1 MELVFQEKQL
11 DYLGRVLDQTVTQE
25 LTAEVIVPDSCAD
38 ADRVV
43 DAFGTLLVRAEE
55 CTAGSASVSGEVQA
69 GILFVTEDGRLERL
83 ETVIPFSARRGWEG
97 EQSDCRLQ
105 CVCRLCSVDA
115 RLVHSRKL
123 LVRVGVS
130 CTLTVYAAFAR
141 TLHDFPEPAPT
152 LQLRRKRLPLRLP
165 RGLGEK
171 SFSLNEEIEIPAS
184 KPPVERLLKCVY
196 ALDTAER
203 KTIGNKAVFKGRLTV
218 HILYEAPD
226 GSLQRQET
234 ELPFSQFAELEQDL
248 DEGDL
253 TVFLALTSA
262 ETEPDGQLDCRRLL
276 LSAGILAQ
284 CTVCGEQPV
293 ELIEDA
299 YCLDAELKPQW
310 ETWEMEGI
318 LDVQTFRETAQA
330 AGREPA
336 SAIADGWVLAGEP
349 VRRQENGMAK
359 IELPLAAN
367 VLFTDPAGKLQ
378 GVNGAAFALIAMDS
392 VSYGFAASGSN
403 SRARLVAYLLAQ
415 ELPGGGW
422 DYSGKTADPDQTA
435 MVLQALA
442 PYRTQAN
449 VSAAIDRALNVL
461 SGMQK
466 DDGSFDAWGASSSE
480 SISQVLVALCAL
492 GIDPAKDSR
501 FVRANGAWLVSALMS
516 FRVQTETGLA
526 FGHTN
531 RTANYMATEQAGYA
545 LAAYERFLA
554 GQPALYTM
562 TDTTYGTHTC
572 VRYRDTARHWAQPYV
587 CAVTEQGLMNGVGND
602 CFDPEGTLNRAML
615 ATVLWRASGS
625 PAADG
630 GSFADVPAG
639 QWYSTA
645 VSWAQQSGIVQG
657 VGENRFAPMDSITR
671 EQLAVM
677 LWRASGSPGSTQ
689 SLAAFPDAGTCSNW
703 ASTALAWAVER
714 GILNGMDGRLAP
726 GGTATRAQAAA
737 MLTRYLQ

>member
-130 CTLTVYAAFAR
+130 CTLTVYAAFTR

-171 SFSLNEEIEIPAS
+171 SFSLNEEIEIPES

-218 HILYEAPD
+218 HILYESPD

-378 GVNGAAFALIAMDS
+378 GQTLRTNV
-392 VSYGFAASGSN
+392 
-403 SRARLVAYLLAQ
+403 LL
-415 ELPGGGW
+415 E
-422 DYSGKTADPDQTA
+422 T
-435 MVLQALA
+435 ALA
-442 PYRTQAN
+442 PQADCR
-449 VSAAIDRALNVL
+449 VTEITPGELFCAAGA
-461 SGMQK
+461 
-466 DDGSFDAWGASSSE
+466 DGVTLRCPVQVTLAS
-480 SISQVLVALCAL
+480 
-492 GIDPAKDSR
+492 
-501 FVRANGAWLVSALMS
+501 
-516 FRVQTETGLA
+516 
-526 FGHTN
+526 
-531 RTANYMATEQAGYA
+531 
-545 LAAYERFLA
+545 
-554 GQPALYTM
+554 
-562 TDTTYGTHTC
+562 
-572 VRYRDTARHWAQPYV
+572 TARHALKAV
-587 CAVTEQGLMNGVGND
+587 CGGTTEPEPEDARRPGVILRRTEHPEQVWDIAKACRTAPETVAAAND
-602 CFDPEGTLNRAML
+602 LQTDE
-615 ATVLWRASGS
+615 
-625 PAADG
+625 
-630 GSFADVPAG
+630 VPAG
-639 QWYSTA
+639 TLLL
-645 VSWAQQSGIVQG
+645 I
-657 VGENRFAPMDSITR
+657 PM
-671 EQLAVM
+671 
-677 LWRASGSPGSTQ
+677 
-689 SLAAFPDAGTCSNW
+689 
-703 ASTALAWAVER
+703 
-714 GILNGMDGRLAP
+714 
-726 GGTATRAQAAA
+726 
-737 MLTRYLQ
+737 

>member
-299 YCLDAELKPQW
+299 YL
-310 ETWEMEGI
+310 
-318 LDVQTFRETAQA
+318 
-330 AGREPA
+330 
-336 SAIADGWVLAGEP
+336 S
-349 VRRQENGMAK
+349 
-359 IELPLAAN
+359 
-367 VLFTDPAGKLQ
+367 
-378 GVNGAAFALIAMDS
+378 LIH
-392 VSYGFAASGSN
+392 
-403 SRARLVAYLLAQ
+403 
-415 ELPGGGW
+415 
-422 DYSGKTADPDQTA
+422 
-435 MVLQALA
+435 
-442 PYRTQAN
+442 
-449 VSAAIDRALNVL
+449 I
-461 SGMQK
+461 
-466 DDGSFDAWGASSSE
+466 
-480 SISQVLVALCAL
+480 
-492 GIDPAKDSR
+492 
-501 FVRANGAWLVSALMS
+501 
-516 FRVQTETGLA
+516 
-526 FGHTN
+526 
-531 RTANYMATEQAGYA
+531 
-545 LAAYERFLA
+545 
-554 GQPALYTM
+554 
-562 TDTTYGTHTC
+562 
-572 VRYRDTARHWAQPYV
+572 
-587 CAVTEQGLMNGVGND
+587 
-602 CFDPEGTLNRAML
+602 
-615 ATVLWRASGS
+615 
-625 PAADG
+625 
-630 GSFADVPAG
+630 
-639 QWYSTA
+639 
-645 VSWAQQSGIVQG
+645 
-657 VGENRFAPMDSITR
+657 
-671 EQLAVM
+671 
-677 LWRASGSPGSTQ
+677 
-689 SLAAFPDAGTCSNW
+689 
-703 ASTALAWAVER
+703 
-714 GILNGMDGRLAP
+714 
-726 GGTATRAQAAA
+726 
-737 MLTRYLQ
+737 

>member
-130 CTLTVYAAFAR
+130 CTLTVYAAFTR

-171 SFSLNEEIEIPAS
+171 SFSLNEEIEIPES

-218 HILYEAPD
+218 HILYESPD
-226 GSLQRQET
+226 GSLQRQEA

-336 SAIADGWVLAGEP
+336 SAIADGW
-349 VRRQENGMAK
+349 
-359 IELPLAAN
+359 
-367 VLFTDPAGKLQ
+367 
-378 GVNGAAFALIAMDS
+378 
-392 VSYGFAASGSN
+392 
-403 SRARLVAYLLAQ
+403 
-415 ELPGGGW
+415 
-422 DYSGKTADPDQTA
+422 
-435 MVLQALA
+435 
-442 PYRTQAN
+442 
-449 VSAAIDRALNVL
+449 
-461 SGMQK
+461 
-466 DDGSFDAWGASSSE
+466 
-480 SISQVLVALCAL
+480 
-492 GIDPAKDSR
+492 
-501 FVRANGAWLVSALMS
+501 
-516 FRVQTETGLA
+516 
-526 FGHTN
+526 
-531 RTANYMATEQAGYA
+531 
-545 LAAYERFLA
+545 
-554 GQPALYTM
+554 
-562 TDTTYGTHTC
+562 
-572 VRYRDTARHWAQPYV
+572 
-587 CAVTEQGLMNGVGND
+587 
-602 CFDPEGTLNRAML
+602 
-615 ATVLWRASGS
+615 
-625 PAADG
+625 
-630 GSFADVPAG
+630 
-639 QWYSTA
+639 
-645 VSWAQQSGIVQG
+645 
-657 VGENRFAPMDSITR
+657 
-671 EQLAVM
+671 
-677 LWRASGSPGSTQ
+677 
-689 SLAAFPDAGTCSNW
+689 
-703 ASTALAWAVER
+703 
-714 GILNGMDGRLAP
+714 
-726 GGTATRAQAAA
+726 
-737 MLTRYLQ
+737 

>member
-83 ETVIPFSARRGWEG
+83 ETVIPFSARRGWER

-130 CTLTVYAAFAR
+130 CTLTVYAAFTR
-141 TLHDFPEPAPT
+141 TLHDFPEPAST

-218 HILYEAPD
+218 HILYESPD

-336 SAIADGWVLAGEP
+336 STIADGWVLAGEP

-367 VLFTDPAGKLQ
+367 VLFTDPSGKLQ
-378 GVNGAAFALIAMDS
+378 GQTLRTNV
-392 VSYGFAASGSN
+392 
-403 SRARLVAYLLAQ
+403 LL
-415 ELPGGGW
+415 E
-422 DYSGKTADPDQTA
+422 T
-435 MVLQALA
+435 ALA
-442 PYRTQAN
+442 PQADCR
-449 VSAAIDRALNVL
+449 VTEITPGELFCAAGA
-461 SGMQK
+461 
-466 DDGSFDAWGASSSE
+466 DGVTLRCPVQVTLAS
-480 SISQVLVALCAL
+480 
-492 GIDPAKDSR
+492 
-501 FVRANGAWLVSALMS
+501 
-516 FRVQTETGLA
+516 
-526 FGHTN
+526 
-531 RTANYMATEQAGYA
+531 
-545 LAAYERFLA
+545 
-554 GQPALYTM
+554 
-562 TDTTYGTHTC
+562 
-572 VRYRDTARHWAQPYV
+572 TARHALKAV
-587 CAVTEQGLMNGVGND
+587 CGGTTEPEPEDARRPGVILRRTEQPEQVWDIAKACRTAPETVTAAND
-602 CFDPEGTLNRAML
+602 LQ
-615 ATVLWRASGS
+615 
-625 PAADG
+625 ADE
-630 GSFADVPAG
+630 VPAG
-639 QWYSTA
+639 TLLL
-645 VSWAQQSGIVQG
+645 I
-657 VGENRFAPMDSITR
+657 PM
-671 EQLAVM
+671 
-677 LWRASGSPGSTQ
+677 
-689 SLAAFPDAGTCSNW
+689 
-703 ASTALAWAVER
+703 
-714 GILNGMDGRLAP
+714 
-726 GGTATRAQAAA
+726 
-737 MLTRYLQ
+737 

>member
-130 CTLTVYAAFAR
+130 CTLTVYAAFTR

-171 SFSLNEEIEIPAS
+171 SFSLDEEIEIPAS

-218 HILYEAPD
+218 HILYESPD

-349 VRRQENGMAK
+349 VRRQENGMAR
-359 IELPLAAN
+359 IELPLAAK

-378 GVNGAAFALIAMDS
+378 GQTLRTNVLLETALAPQADCRASRRSRQGELFCAAGADGVTLRCPVQVTLAGAARHCAQGRVRRYDGA
-392 VSYGFAASGSN
+392 GAGRCAASGRHPAAHSEQPEQ
-403 SRARLVAYLLAQ
+403 V
-415 ELPGGGW
+415 W
-422 DYSGKTADPDQTA
+422 DIAKACRTAPETVTA
-435 MVLQALA
+435 ANDLQA
-442 PYRTQAN
+442 
-449 VSAAIDRALNVL
+449 D
-461 SGMQK
+461 
-466 DDGSFDAWGASSSE
+466 E
-480 SISQVLVALCAL
+480 
-492 GIDPAKDSR
+492 
-501 FVRANGAWLVSALMS
+501 
-516 FRVQTETGLA
+516 
-526 FGHTN
+526 
-531 RTANYMATEQAGYA
+531 
-545 LAAYERFLA
+545 
-554 GQPALYTM
+554 
-562 TDTTYGTHTC
+562 
-572 VRYRDTARHWAQPYV
+572 
-587 CAVTEQGLMNGVGND
+587 
-602 CFDPEGTLNRAML
+602 
-615 ATVLWRASGS
+615 
-625 PAADG
+625 
-630 GSFADVPAG
+630 VPAG
-639 QWYSTA
+639 TLLL
-645 VSWAQQSGIVQG
+645 I
-657 VGENRFAPMDSITR
+657 RM
-671 EQLAVM
+671 
-677 LWRASGSPGSTQ
+677 
-689 SLAAFPDAGTCSNW
+689 
-703 ASTALAWAVER
+703 
-714 GILNGMDGRLAP
+714 
-726 GGTATRAQAAA
+726 
-737 MLTRYLQ
+737 

>member
-25 LTAEVIVPDSCAD
+25 LTAEVIVPEQLRGRGPRRRCVRHAARPRGGVYRGKCVGQRGGAGGYFVRHRGRTARAAGDRDPVQRPARLGGGAERLPPAMRLPPVQRGCTARALAQAARARRRLLHADGLCRVHAD
-38 ADRVV
+38 A
-43 DAFGTLLVRAEE
+43 
-55 CTAGSASVSGEVQA
+55 
-69 GILFVTEDGRLERL
+69 
-83 ETVIPFSARRGWEG
+83 
-97 EQSDCRLQ
+97 
-105 CVCRLCSVDA
+105 A
-115 RLVHSRKL
+115 RLS
-123 LVRVGVS
+123 G
-130 CTLTVYAAFAR
+130 AG
-141 TLHDFPEPAPT
+141 PT

-218 HILYEAPD
+218 HILYESPD

-330 AGREPA
+330 AGAGSPPPPPSRTA
-336 SAIADGWVLAGEP
+336 GHWQGEP

-378 GVNGAAFALIAMDS
+378 GQTLRTNV
-392 VSYGFAASGSN
+392 
-403 SRARLVAYLLAQ
+403 LL
-415 ELPGGGW
+415 E
-422 DYSGKTADPDQTA
+422 T
-435 MVLQALA
+435 ALA
-442 PYRTQAN
+442 PQADCR
-449 VSAAIDRALNVL
+449 VTEITPGELFCAAGADGVTLRCPVQATLAEHGAACAQGRVRRHDGAG
-461 SGMQK
+461 SGRCR
-466 DDGSFDAWGASSSE
+466 GVRASSCGARS
-480 SISQVLVALCAL
+480 SRSRSGISQ
-492 GIDPAKDSR
+492 R
-501 FVRANGAWLVSALMS
+501 
-516 FRVQTETGLA
+516 
-526 FGHTN
+526 
-531 RTANYMATEQAGYA
+531 
-545 LAAYERFLA
+545 
-554 GQPALYTM
+554 
-562 TDTTYGTHTC
+562 
-572 VRYRDTARHWAQPYV
+572 
-587 CAVTEQGLMNGVGND
+587 
-602 CFDPEGTLNRAML
+602 
-615 ATVLWRASGS
+615 
-625 PAADG
+625 PAAPLRRR
-630 GSFADVPAG
+630 SRR
-639 QWYSTA
+639 QMTCR
-645 VSWAQQSGIVQG
+645 Q
-657 VGENRFAPMDSITR
+657 TR
-671 EQLAVM
+671 S
-677 LWRASGSPGSTQ
+677 RP
-689 SLAAFPDAGTCSNW
+689 
-703 ASTALAWAVER
+703 ER
-714 GILNGMDGRLAP
+714 
-726 GGTATRAQAAA
+726 
-737 MLTRYLQ
+737 YC

>member
-123 LVRVGVS
+123 LVRAGVS

-293 ELIEDA
+293 ELRRATRPHRQSARPRTRGHRPPPWRVWRFSGRRRCPDTPS
-299 YCLDAELKPQW
+299 PQ
-310 ETWEMEGI
+310 
-318 LDVQTFRETAQA
+318 R
-330 AGREPA
+330 AGARDTERRGRPE
-336 SAIADGWVLAGEP
+336 SARRAWRPCCGECP
-349 VRRQENGMAK
+349 PRR
-359 IELPLAAN
+359 
-367 VLFTDPAGKLQ
+367 
-378 GVNGAAFALIAMDS
+378 
-392 VSYGFAASGSN
+392 
-403 SRARLVAYLLAQ
+403 RARC
-415 ELPGGGW
+415 
-422 DYSGKTADPDQTA
+422 
-435 MVLQALA
+435 
-442 PYRTQAN
+442 RT
-449 VSAAIDRALNVL
+449 S
-461 SGMQK
+461 
-466 DDGSFDAWGASSSE
+466 
-480 SISQVLVALCAL
+480 
-492 GIDPAKDSR
+492 
-501 FVRANGAWLVSALMS
+501 VRA
-516 FRVQTETGLA
+516 
-526 FGHTN
+526 
-531 RTANYMATEQAGYA
+531 
-545 LAAYERFLA
+545 
-554 GQPALYTM
+554 
-562 TDTTYGTHTC
+562 
-572 VRYRDTARHWAQPYV
+572 AR
-587 CAVTEQGLMNGVGND
+587 
-602 CFDPEGTLNRAML
+602 
-615 ATVLWRASGS
+615 
-625 PAADG
+625 
-630 GSFADVPAG
+630 
-639 QWYSTA
+639 
-645 VSWAQQSGIVQG
+645 
-657 VGENRFAPMDSITR
+657 
-671 EQLAVM
+671 
-677 LWRASGSPGSTQ
+677 
-689 SLAAFPDAGTCSNW
+689 
-703 ASTALAWAVER
+703 
-714 GILNGMDGRLAP
+714 
-726 GGTATRAQAAA
+726 
-737 MLTRYLQ
+737 

>member
-299 YCLDAELKPQW
+299 YCLDDERR
-310 ETWEMEGI
+310 G
-318 LDVQTFRETAQA
+318 
-330 AGREPA
+330 
-336 SAIADGWVLAGEP
+336 
-349 VRRQENGMAK
+349 VRRNDLPQHRRGHPLRAVRCGPCRRSGLSRRSAKRRRRPGGSLPPPSRTAGYWQGSRCGGRRTAWQESNCR
-359 IELPLAAN
+359 LLRTSFSP
-367 VLFTDPAGKLQ
+367 TRQ
-378 GVNGAAFALIAMDS
+378 GNCRARRCGRTCCWKRRLRRRRI
-392 VSYGFAASGSN
+392 AASRR
-403 SRARLVAYLLAQ
+403 SR
-415 ELPGGGW
+415 
-422 DYSGKTADPDQTA
+422 
-435 MVLQALA
+435 
-442 PYRTQAN
+442 
-449 VSAAIDRALNVL
+449 RA
-461 SGMQK
+461 SC
-466 DDGSFDAWGASSSE
+466 S
-480 SISQVLVALCAL
+480 
-492 GIDPAKDSR
+492 
-501 FVRANGAWLVSALMS
+501 VRQG
-516 FRVQTETGLA
+516 
-526 FGHTN
+526 
-531 RTANYMATEQAGYA
+531 RTA
-545 LAAYERFLA
+545 
-554 GQPALYTM
+554 
-562 TDTTYGTHTC
+562 
-572 VRYRDTARHWAQPYV
+572 
-587 CAVTEQGLMNGVGND
+587 
-602 CFDPEGTLNRAML
+602 
-615 ATVLWRASGS
+615 
-625 PAADG
+625 
-630 GSFADVPAG
+630 
-639 QWYSTA
+639 
-645 VSWAQQSGIVQG
+645 
-657 VGENRFAPMDSITR
+657 
-671 EQLAVM
+671 
-677 LWRASGSPGSTQ
+677 
-689 SLAAFPDAGTCSNW
+689 
-703 ASTALAWAVER
+703 
-714 GILNGMDGRLAP
+714 
-726 GGTATRAQAAA
+726 
-737 MLTRYLQ
+737 

>member
-130 CTLTVYAAFAR
+130 CTLTVYAAFTL

-349 VRRQENGMAK
+349 VRRQENGMAR
-359 IELPLAAN
+359 AA
-367 VLFTDPAGKLQ
+367 G
-378 GVNGAAFALIAMDS
+378 NGAC
-392 VSYGFAASGSN
+392 AAGGLPRHGDHAG
-403 SRARLVAYLLAQ
+403 RAVLCGR
-415 ELPGGGW
+415 GG
-422 DYSGKTADPDQTA
+422 
-435 MVLQALA
+435 
-442 PYRTQAN
+442 R
-449 VSAAIDRALNVL
+449 
-461 SGMQK
+461 
-466 DDGSFDAWGASSSE
+466 
-480 SISQVLVALCAL
+480 
-492 GIDPAKDSR
+492 
-501 FVRANGAWLVSALMS
+501 
-516 FRVQTETGLA
+516 
-526 FGHTN
+526 
-531 RTANYMATEQAGYA
+531 
-545 LAAYERFLA
+545 
-554 GQPALYTM
+554 
-562 TDTTYGTHTC
+562 
-572 VRYRDTARHWAQPYV
+572 RDTALPGAGDACQHGAACAQGRVRRHDGAGAGR
-587 CAVTEQGLMNGVGND
+587 CAAA
-602 CFDPEGTLNRAML
+602 R
-615 ATVLWRASGS
+615 RH
-625 PAADG
+625 PAAHGAAGAGLGYRKGLPHCAGDG
-630 GSFADVPAG
+630 H
-639 QWYSTA
+639 
-645 VSWAQQSGIVQG
+645 
-657 VGENRFAPMDSITR
+657 
-671 EQLAVM
+671 
-677 LWRASGSPGSTQ
+677 
-689 SLAAFPDAGTCSNW
+689 
-703 ASTALAWAVER
+703 
-714 GILNGMDGRLAP
+714 
-726 GGTATRAQAAA
+726 GGK
-737 MLTRYLQ
+737 